1 MKTKAALFLLMVIAF
16 SCHLAGAEE
25 PGNKPAFAPHDTAR
39 SRSVGA

>member
-25 PGNKPAFAPHDTAR
+25 PGQYAR
-39 SRSVGA
+39 LRAT